1 MVEVED
7 NGGEND
13 PVRPDGFAEPTC
25 DKGEDEPI
33 TPTEPEDSP
42 GDDEEWSSFYVLS
55 KCSTWFT
62 QNNIS
67 NKKIYI

>member
-25 DKGEDEPI
+25 DKDEPI